1 MPIVFFLLKLKAHVS
16 RDDYETWVRRVDYPT
31 ARSLTSIV
39 DYRNHRIESPLEAGG
54 SVEYDYLERV
64 VVSDLDAYRRDLAT
78 PAAREMSEQWASFV
92 DRHVA
97 WTAAQID
104 G

>member
-54 SVEYDYLERV
+54 SV
-64 VVSDLDAYRRDLAT
+64 
-78 PAAREMSEQWASFV
+78 
-92 DRHVA
+92 
-97 WTAAQID
+97 
-104 G
+104 